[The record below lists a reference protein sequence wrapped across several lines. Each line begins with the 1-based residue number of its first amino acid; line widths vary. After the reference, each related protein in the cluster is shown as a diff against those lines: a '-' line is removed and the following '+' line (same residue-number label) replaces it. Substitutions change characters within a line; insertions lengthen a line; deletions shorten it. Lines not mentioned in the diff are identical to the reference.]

1 MARKKSLL
9 SPGAKKI
16 LSVTGLCGGL
26 VLVASV
32 ALMMSE
38 RRENVRNDGTVRN
51 VLLDRNTRE
60 VSLDAVETSLKKLA
74 RENHELSSQVS
85 ALQEQLDRQAYRTGL
100 KIDPAALDA
109 RLSSLNRQLQILQD
123 QYKHLSSGRA
133 PDAGSGRNGRG
144 SYFEDAETADHP
156 DRNAGPSLNS
166 SGNAGGAAAEQSG
179 GNAADIS
186 GGAGVR
192 SGSGCDASGK
202 GDGHCAEQDPAQPSA
217 ASGNSASGRQ
227 NDEIEKIL
235 FSDAQQ
241 NTAAGAGAGSAGF
254 SRHRSRIT
262 VYTADGQKNPAGS
275 ETRQSS
281 VQSSYPGSSD
291 YDGRGGQ
298 GGLFLP
304 AGSILSGV
312 FLNGMDAPTGQGHGK
327 DQFPALIRLKKE
339 AILPNRFRSD
349 IRECFLI
356 VSGYGDLSS
365 ERAYLRGEL
374 ISCITESRKVIEGNI
389 DAYVVGPDGFAGVR
403 GRLVSKQGQIIAKSL
418 MSGFLSGLSSAFD
431 VKAVPT
437 ISTSAGGS
445 VNYESLYSSKALQ
458 GAAASGISSSLNRI
472 ADFYLKIAEGLYPVI
487 EISAGKTVDVIVSKG
502 TYLEAVSP
510 GQSKMKN
517 TAETAGRY
525 SAEAA
530 GAGASDRRSRDE
542 LMGREGG
549 RNAGFHR

>member
-1 MARKKSLL
+1 MAKKKSFL

-16 LSVTGLCGGL
+16 VSVTGLCGGL

-38 RRENVRNDGTVRN
+38 RKENIRNDGTVRN
-51 VLLDRNTRE
+51 VLLDRNARD

-74 RENHELSSQVS
+74 RENHELSRQVS
-85 ALQEQLDRQAYRTGL
+85 ALQEQLERQAYRSGL
-100 KIDPAALDA
+100 RIDPAALDA
-109 RLSSLNRQLQILQD
+109 RLNSLNRQLQTLQD
-123 QYKHLSSGRA
+123 QYKYLSSGRTQ
-133 PDAGSGRNGRG
+133 DVNTGKNGRS
-144 SYFEDAETADHP
+144 SYFEDAEIKDQSEGNNGSS
-156 DRNAGPSLNS
+156 RFS
-166 SGNAGGAAAEQSG
+166 SGNSGAISGKHAGGKEENVSGVPGAGSDRSCDTSGSSDGTCGKKDPGHPAAVSGYSAADQRHDEIEKLLFQDAGQNSAAAAG
-179 GNAADIS
+179 S
-186 GGAGVR
+186 GGAG
-192 SGSGCDASGK
+192 S
-202 GDGHCAEQDPAQPSA
+202 
-217 ASGNSASGRQ
+217 
-227 NDEIEKIL
+227 
-235 FSDAQQ
+235 
-241 NTAAGAGAGSAGF
+241 
-254 SRHRSRIT
+254 HRPGSRIT
-262 VYTADGQKNPAGS
+262 VYTAEGQKNTAGS
-275 ETRQSS
+275 ENRRSG
-281 VQSSYPGSSD
+281 VQNSAPGAS
-291 YDGRGGQ
+291 DGRTGGHET
-298 GGLFLP
+298 LFLP

-339 AILPNRFRSD
+339 AVLPNRFRSD

-374 ISCITESRKVIEGNI
+374 ISCITEGRKVIEGNI

-437 ISTSAGGS
+437 ISTSSGGS

-487 EISAGKTVDVIVSKG
+487 EISAGKAVDVIVSKG

-525 SAEAA
+525 SAAAA
-530 GAGASDRRSRDE
+530 GTATPGGRAGDE
-542 LMGREGG
+542 LTDRDAG
-549 RNAGFHR
+549 RNNGFHR